1 MQEIIQKLRKAK
13 QSHKRWVSYASA
25 LIEGI
30 PIEKDQVPINY
41 TDCEFGSW
49 YYGDGQA
56 LSGLR
61 EFKEIEDPHS
71 QLHTLYMQ
79 IFALLFNEKK
89 HSLFS
94 KLVGK
99 ASKVD
104 EQNKLEA
111 KRKFKQLD
119 LVSKTIVEKLDVL
132 ESKLK
137 NMADDEI
144 QKLA

>member
-79 IFALLFNEKK
+79 IFALLFNEKNT
-89 HSLFS
+89 LY
-94 KLVGK
+94 L
-99 ASKVD
+99 A
-104 EQNKLEA
+104 NWL
-111 KRKFKQLD
+111 
-119 LVSKTIVEKLDVL
+119 EKL
-132 ESKLK
+132 
-137 NMADDEI
+137 
-144 QKLA
+144 QKLMNKINWKPKENSNNLI